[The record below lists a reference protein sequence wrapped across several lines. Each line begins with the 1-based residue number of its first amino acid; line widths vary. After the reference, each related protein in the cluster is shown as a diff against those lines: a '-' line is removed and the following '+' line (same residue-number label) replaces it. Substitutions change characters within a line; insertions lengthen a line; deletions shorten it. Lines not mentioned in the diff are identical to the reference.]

1 MAKQDPHKNRYGK
14 APERRES
21 SSASGKKR
29 GDSSAAARPQKR
41 NAAPSTG
48 AAPLAD
54 GVTESYF
61 TPQMRKA
68 LDIGNRPF
76 SGDKGKKTGP
86 PARPFSQK
94 NADEGSV
101 PKVFGCLAVLAV
113 ISLGWAVWEVVSA
126 AGARENSWLTKR
138 ERSDEDE
145 TGGGSSGPTTFYG
158 AGVGS
163 SSSAAGA
170 ASSGKDHP
178 RRANITVR
186 GSSFWGLGKGS

>member
-1 MAKQDPHKNRYGK
+1 M
-14 APERRES
+14 
-21 SSASGKKR
+21 
-29 GDSSAAARPQKR
+29 
-41 NAAPSTG
+41 
-48 AAPLAD
+48 
-54 GVTESYF
+54 
-61 TPQMRKA
+61 
-68 LDIGNRPF
+68 
-76 SGDKGKKTGP
+76 
-86 PARPFSQK
+86 
-94 NADEGSV
+94 
-101 PKVFGCLAVLAV
+101 
-113 ISLGWAVWEVVSA
+113 VSA

-158 AGVGS
+158 ASVGS